1 MTIRGGML
9 QLVLEFLQAIVS
21 KSQKE
26 FYAFVDRPRV
36 ANLVCFHR
44 RQIVLLLLCPGAGER
59 RGHQQEGNHKQKMY
73 SQFHG
78 CFSAGGAASGFSAG
92 GAASCFSTGRRGK
105 SIFSSSSS
113 RPSRSCWTICSGGL

>member
-1 MTIRGGML
+1 ML
-9 QLVLEFLQAIVS
+9 QLVLEFFQTIIS
-21 KSQKE
+21 KTQEK
-26 FYAFVDRPRV
+26 FNPFVDGLSV

-59 RGHQQEGNHKQKMY
+59 RGHQQEGNRKQKVY
-73 SQFHG
+73 FELHG
-78 CFSAGGAASGFSAG
+78 CFSAG

-113 RPSRSCWTICSGGL
+113 RPSRSCRTICSGGL

>member
-1 MTIRGGML
+1 ML
-9 QLVLEFLQAIVS
+9 QLVLEFFQTIIS
-21 KSQKE
+21 KTQEK
-26 FYAFVDRPRV
+26 FNPFVDGLSV

-59 RGHQQEGNHKQKMY
+59 RGHQQEGNRKQKVY
-73 SQFHG
+73 FELHG

-113 RPSRSCWTICSGGL
+113 MPSRSCRTICSGGL